1 METLLRE
8 SVDTTVVHLWYSP
21 ASTIV
26 TEGLLQ
32 DTSLLLTFST
42 FFDYSIFIII

>member
-8 SVDTTVVHLWYSP
+8 GVDTTVVHLWYSP

-26 TEGLLQ
+26 TVGLLQ
-32 DTSLLLTFST
+32 DTTLLVTFST
-42 FFDYSIFIII
+42 FLGYSIFIII